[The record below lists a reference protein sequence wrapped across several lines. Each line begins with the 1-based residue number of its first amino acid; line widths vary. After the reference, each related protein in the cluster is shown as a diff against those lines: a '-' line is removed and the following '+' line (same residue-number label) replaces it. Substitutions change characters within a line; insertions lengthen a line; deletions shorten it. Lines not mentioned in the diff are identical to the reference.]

1 MVKGKHDATLVDR
14 KPKPI
19 PNPMDPLTRQLAV
32 VEVINEKLDRVIKIL
47 KERKGA
53 WQSKRLLVRERL
65 SPNTCARVTVDNS
78 TAK

>member
-32 VEVINEKLDRVIKIL
+32 VDVINEKLDRVIKIL
-47 KERKGA
+47 KERKGDLA
-53 WQSKRLLVRERL
+53 EQ
-65 SPNTCARVTVDNS
+65 AAAGAG
-78 TAK
+78 TALRPAAE

>member
-14 KPKPI
+14 KPKSI

-47 KERKGA
+47 KERKGDLA
-53 WQSKRLLVRERL
+53 EQAAAGAGA
-65 SPNTCARVTVDNS
+65 P
-78 TAK
+78 

>member
-47 KERKGA
+47 KERKGDLA
-53 WQSKRLLVRERL
+53 EQAAAGAGA
-65 SPNTCARVTVDNS
+65 P
-78 TAK
+78 